1 MAADG
6 ERVVYLTRVYDRL
19 LIGGLLVVLGSAVL
33 LGVMSDIRDPLL
45 VGWFNLA
52 LGAAILGYT
61 GYTASRRTPRLVI
74 DGEGVW
80 CSDWGLKPVPWDGI
94 EAFYVGRELYVVS
107 FEPARAG
114 EERVFAHGVER
125 CELRD
130 PAAFLGDLPETAQ
143 KALERNRLVKL
154 PRLLLPSGALNTNA
168 HKLLARLIRRLD
180 ASR

>member
-94 EAFYVGRELYVVS
+94 EAFYVVGGKMRRNICL
-107 FEPARAG
+107 
-114 EERVFAHGVER
+114 
-125 CELRD
+125 ELRD
-130 PAAFLGDLPETAQ
+130 PPAFLGDLPETAQ

>member
-33 LGVMSDIRDPLL
+33 LGMMSDIRDPLL

-94 EAFYVGRELYVVS
+94 EAFYVVGGKMRRNICL
-107 FEPARAG
+107 
-114 EERVFAHGVER
+114 
-125 CELRD
+125 ELRD